1 VEAIKLSNP
10 SYFMRKILFIALTL
24 LSGAAMAQEPADA
37 LRYSMMGH
45 GGSARTR
52 AIGGA
57 VVSLGGDITAAA
69 VNPAGLAFF
78 KTSEFVFTPT
88 LGFNKTNINYLS
100 NESTDKKTA
109 FDISNFGF
117 ILPKEGS
124 VNGNWRNFTV
134 GLGMNRRANFN
145 NQTFLKGNN
154 NESSYSEK
162 YLEELINNNVT
173 NPNDAANN
181 FPYGPSLALNTYLI
195 DTISGPG
202 GSVAGYRS
210 LATPQTGVIQQQN
223 VVTRGGINDYF
234 IAASGNL
241 MDRLFVG
248 GGITFSQLKY
258 ERTTTFRETDATNN
272 KNNYFNYF
280 QTQETLLTEGIG
292 VGLNLGIIVRPV
304 DQIRIGAA
312 FHSPVFYNLED
323 LYTTTITTDV
333 EGYQGQSVLTQSSRD
348 FNNGEAGEF
357 QYDFTNPMR
366 FMFGLSYIFQE
377 VEDVSK
383 QRGFISADI
392 EFLNYGKSKFNT
404 GSLTNGINY
413 LDEVNTAIR
422 EQYRSAIN
430 FRLGG
435 ELKFNTIMARFG
447 YNYMGNAYQSS
458 AFKGTQSNISGGL
471 GYRNRGYFID
481 FTYVHRMVKDASFP
495 YRLDNGFFAPGL
507 VKGTNGNIVMTVG
520 MKF

>member
-1 VEAIKLSNP
+1 MVAA
-10 SYFMRKILFIALTL
+10 ILFTGTAI
-24 LSGAAMAQEPADA
+24 AQEPADA
-37 LRYSMMGH
+37 LRYSMMGY

-88 LGFNKTNINYLS
+88 LGLNNTKINYLGNDS
-100 NESTDKKTA
+100 RDKKTA

-145 NQTFLKGNN
+145 NQTSLLGIN

-162 YLEELINNNVT
+162 YLEELINKNVT

-181 FPYGPSLALNTYLI
+181 FPYGASLALNTYLI
-195 DTISGPG
+195 DTISGPNG
-202 GSVAGYRS
+202 TIAGYRS
-210 LATPQTGVIQQQN
+210 LATPQSGVIQQQN
-223 VVTRGGINDYF
+223 IVTRGGINDYF
-234 IAASGNL
+234 IAASGNF

-248 GGITFSQLKY
+248 GGITFSQLKFD
-258 ERTTTFRETDATNN
+258 RTSTYRETDATKKANN
-272 KNNYFNYF
+272 FNYF
-280 QTQETLLTEGIG
+280 ETQETLLTEGIG
-292 VGLNLGIIVRPV
+292 VGINLGIIVRPI

-323 LYTTTITTDV
+323 LYTTKITTDV
-333 EGYQGQSVLTQSSRD
+333 EGYQGQTLLSQSSRD

-357 QYDFTNPMR
+357 QYDYTNPMR
-366 FMFGLSYIFQE
+366 FMFGISYIFQE
-377 VEDVSK
+377 VEDVK
-383 QRGFISADI
+383 QQRGFISADV

-404 GSLTNGINY
+404 GSQTNGVNY
-413 LDEVNTAIR
+413 LEEVNAAIKD
-422 EQYRSAIN
+422 QYGSAMN
-430 FRLGG
+430 FRIGG
-435 ELKFNTIMARFG
+435 ELKFNTIMARLG
-447 YNYMGNAYQSS
+447 YNYMGNAFQSTTL
-458 AFKGTQSNISGGL
+458 KGTQSNISGGL
-471 GYRNRGYFID
+471 GYRNKGYFLD
-481 FTYVHRMVKDASFP
+481 LTYVHRIVKDASFP
-495 YRLDNGFFAPGL
+495 YRLDNGFFAPGF
-507 VKGTNGNIVMTVG
+507 VKGTNGNVVVTVG

>member
-1 VEAIKLSNP
+1 
-10 SYFMRKILFIALTL
+10 MRKIFLIALALNT
-24 LSGAAMAQEPADA
+24 GVAMAQEPADA

-78 KTSEFVFTPT
+78 RTSEFIFTPT
-88 LGFNKTNINYLS
+88 LGLNNTRINYLS
-100 NESTDKKTA
+100 EESTKQKKTT
-109 FDISNFGF
+109 FDVSNFGF

-145 NQTFLKGNN
+145 NITYLNGINN
-154 NESSYSEK
+154 QSSYSEK
-162 YLEELINNNVT
+162 YLEELINKNVT

-181 FPYGPSLALNTYLI
+181 FPYGASLALNTYLI
-195 DTISGPG
+195 DTISGPNG
-202 GSVAGYRS
+202 TIAGYRS
-210 LATPQTGVIQQQN
+210 LATPQTGVIQEQR

-234 IAASGNL
+234 IAASGNF

-248 GGITFSQLKY
+248 GGVTFSQLKY
-258 ERTTTFRETDATNN
+258 DRTSTYKESDPTKAANN
-272 KNNYFNYF
+272 FNYF
-280 QTQETLLTEGIG
+280 ETQETLLTEGLGIG
-292 VGLNLGIIVRPV
+292 INLGVIIRPV
-304 DQIRIGAA
+304 DQIRIGAS
-312 FHSPVFYNLED
+312 FHSPVLYNMED

-333 EGYQGQSVLTQSSRD
+333 EGYQGQTVLTQSSRD
-348 FNNGEAGEF
+348 FNNGEPGNF

-377 VEDVSK
+377 VEDVTK
-383 QRGFISADI
+383 QRGFISADV

-413 LDEVNTAIR
+413 LQEVNDAIR
-422 EQYRSAIN
+422 DQYRSAVN
-430 FRLGG
+430 FRIGG
-435 ELKFNTIMARFG
+435 ELKFNTIMARLG

-458 AFKGTQSNISGGL
+458 VLKGTQSSISGGL
-471 GYRNRGYFID
+471 GYRDKGYFID
-481 FTYVHRMVKDASFP
+481 LTYVHRMIKDATFP
-495 YRLDNGFFAPGL
+495 YRLDNGFFAPGF
-507 VKGTNGNIVMTVG
+507 VKGNNGNVVLTVG

>member
-1 VEAIKLSNP
+1 
-10 SYFMRKILFIALTL
+10 MRKIFLIALTF

-88 LGFNKTNINYLS
+88 LGLNNTRINYLS
-100 NESTDKKTA
+100 NESRDKKTA

-145 NQTFLKGNN
+145 NQTLLQGIN

-162 YLEELINNNVT
+162 YLEELINKNVT

-181 FPYGPSLALNTYLI
+181 FPYGASLALNTYLI
-195 DTISGPG
+195 DTISGPNG
-202 GSVAGYRS
+202 TIAGYRS
-210 LATPQTGVIQQQN
+210 LATPQSGVTQQQN
-223 VVTRGGINDYF
+223 IVTRGGINDYF
-234 IAASGNL
+234 IAASGNF

-248 GGITFSQLKY
+248 GGITFSQLKFD
-258 ERTTTFRETDATNN
+258 RTSTYRETDATKMANN
-272 KNNYFNYF
+272 FNYF
-280 QTQETLLTEGIG
+280 ETTETLLTEGIG
-292 VGLNLGIIVRPV
+292 VGINLGIIVRPI

-312 FHSPVFYNLED
+312 FHSPVLYNMDD
-323 LYTTTITTDV
+323 LYTTSITTDV
-333 EGYQGQSVLTQSSRD
+333 EGYQGQTVLTQSSRD

-366 FMFGLSYIFQE
+366 FMFGISYIFQE
-377 VEDVSK
+377 VEDVKK
-383 QRGFISADI
+383 QRGFISADV
-392 EFLNYGKSKFNT
+392 EFLNYGKAKFNT

-413 LDEVNTAIR
+413 LQEVNDAIR
-422 EQYRSAIN
+422 DQYRSAVN
-430 FRLGG
+430 FRIGG
-435 ELKFNTIMARFG
+435 ELKFNTIMARLG
-447 YNYMGNAYQSS
+447 YNYMGNAYQSTIL
-458 AFKGTQSNISGGL
+458 KGTQSSISGGL
-471 GYRNRGYFID
+471 GYRNRGYFLD
-481 FTYVHRMVKDASFP
+481 LTYVHRMIKDASFP
-495 YRLDNGFFAPGL
+495 YRLDNGFFAPGF
-507 VKGTNGNIVMTVG
+507 VKGTNGNIVVTVG

>member
-1 VEAIKLSNP
+1 
-10 SYFMRKILFIALTL
+10 MRKLFLVAAILYTGTAI
-24 LSGAAMAQEPADA
+24 AQEPADA
-37 LRYSMMGH
+37 LRYSMMGY

-88 LGFNKTNINYLS
+88 LGLNNTKINYLGNDS
-100 NESTDKKTA
+100 RDKKTA

-145 NQTFLKGNN
+145 NQTSLLGIN

-162 YLEELINNNVT
+162 YLEELINKNVT

-181 FPYGPSLALNTYLI
+181 FPYGASLALNTYLI
-195 DTISGPG
+195 DTISGPNG
-202 GSVAGYRS
+202 TIAGYRS
-210 LATPQTGVIQQQN
+210 LATPQSGVIQQQN
-223 VVTRGGINDYF
+223 IVTRGGINDYF
-234 IAASGNL
+234 IAASGNF

-248 GGITFSQLKY
+248 GGITFSQLKFD
-258 ERTTTFRETDATNN
+258 RTSTYRETDATKKANN
-272 KNNYFNYF
+272 FNYF
-280 QTQETLLTEGIG
+280 ETQETLLTEGIG
-292 VGLNLGIIVRPV
+292 VGINLGIIVRPI

-312 FHSPVFYNLED
+312 FHSPVFYNMDD
-323 LYTTTITTDV
+323 LYTTKITTDV
-333 EGYQGQSVLTQSSRD
+333 EGYQGKTVLTQSSRD

-357 QYDFTNPMR
+357 QYDYTNPMR
-366 FMFGLSYIFQE
+366 FMLGISYIFQE
-377 VEDVSK
+377 VEDVKK
-383 QRGFISADI
+383 QRGFISADV
-392 EFLNYGKSKFNT
+392 EFLNYSKSKFNT
-404 GSLTNGINY
+404 GSLTNGVNY
-413 LDEVNTAIR
+413 LEEVNAAIKD
-422 EQYRSAIN
+422 QYRSAIN
-430 FRLGG
+430 FRIGG
-435 ELKFNTIMARFG
+435 ELKFNTIMARLG
-447 YNYMGNAYQSS
+447 YNYMGNAFQSTIL
-458 AFKGTQSNISGGL
+458 KGTQSNISGGL
-471 GYRNRGYFID
+471 GYRNNGYFLD
-481 FTYVHRMVKDASFP
+481 LTYVHRIVKDASFP

-507 VKGTNGNIVMTVG
+507 VKGTNGNIVVTVG

>member
-1 VEAIKLSNP
+1 
-10 SYFMRKILFIALTL
+10 MRKIFFIVLTF

-88 LGFNKTNINYLS
+88 LGLNSTKINYLS
-100 NESTDKKTA
+100 NESRDKKTA

-145 NQTFLKGNN
+145 NQTLLQGTN

-162 YLEELINNNVT
+162 YLEELINKNVT

-181 FPYGPSLALNTYLI
+181 FPYGASLALNTYLI
-195 DTISGPG
+195 DTISGPNG
-202 GSVAGYRS
+202 TIAGYRS
-210 LATPQTGVIQQQN
+210 LATPQSGVLQQQN
-223 VVTRGGINDYF
+223 IVTRGGINDYF
-234 IAASGNL
+234 IAASGNF

-258 ERTTTFRETDATNN
+258 DRTSTYRETDATKAANN
-272 KNNYFNYF
+272 FNYF
-280 QTQETLLTEGIG
+280 ETQETLLTEGIG
-292 VGLNLGIIVRPV
+292 VGLNLGIIVRPI

-312 FHSPVFYNLED
+312 FHSPVFYNMED

-348 FNNGEAGEF
+348 FNNGEAGSF

-366 FMFGLSYIFQE
+366 LMFGISYIFQE
-377 VEDVSK
+377 VEDVKK
-383 QRGFISADI
+383 QRGFISADV

-413 LDEVNTAIR
+413 LQEVNNAIKD
-422 EQYRSAIN
+422 QYRSAMN
-430 FRLGG
+430 FRVGG
-435 ELKFNTIMARFG
+435 ELKFNTVMVRAG
-447 YNYMGNAYQSS
+447 YNYMGNAYQSTVL
-458 AFKGTQSNISGGL
+458 KGTQSSISGGL

-481 FTYVHRMVKDASFP
+481 LTYVHRMVKDATFP
-495 YRLDNGFFAPGL
+495 YRLDNGFFAPGF
-507 VKGTNGNIVMTVG
+507 VKGTNGNVVLTLG

>member
-1 VEAIKLSNP
+1 
-10 SYFMRKILFIALTL
+10 MRKIFLIVLTF

-88 LGFNKTNINYLS
+88 LGLNNTRINYLS
-100 NESTDKKTA
+100 NESRDKKTA

-145 NQTFLKGNN
+145 NQTLLQGIN

-162 YLEELINNNVT
+162 YLEELINKNVT

-181 FPYGPSLALNTYLI
+181 FPYGASLALNTFLI
-195 DTISGPG
+195 DTISGPNG
-202 GSVAGYRS
+202 TINGYRS
-210 LATPQTGVIQQQN
+210 LATPQSGVLQQQN
-223 VVTRGGINDYF
+223 IVTRGGINDYF
-234 IAASGNL
+234 IAASGNF

-248 GGITFSQLKY
+248 GGITFSQLKFD
-258 ERTTTFRETDATNN
+258 RTSTYRETDATKMANN
-272 KNNYFNYF
+272 FNYF
-280 QTQETLLTEGIG
+280 ETTETLLTEGIG
-292 VGLNLGIIVRPV
+292 VGINLGIIVRPI

-312 FHSPVFYNLED
+312 FHSPVLYNMDD
-323 LYTTTITTDV
+323 LYTTSITTDV

-366 FMFGLSYIFQE
+366 FMFGISYIFQE
-377 VEDVSK
+377 VEDVKK
-383 QRGFISADI
+383 QRGFISADV
-392 EFLNYGKSKFNT
+392 EFLNYGKAKFNT

-413 LDEVNTAIR
+413 LQEVNDAIR
-422 EQYRSAIN
+422 DQYRSAVN
-430 FRLGG
+430 FRIGG
-435 ELKFNTIMARFG
+435 ELKFNTIMARLG
-447 YNYMGNAYQSS
+447 YNYMGNAYQSTIL
-458 AFKGTQSNISGGL
+458 KGTQSSISGGL
-471 GYRNRGYFID
+471 GYRNKGYFLD
-481 FTYVHRMVKDASFP
+481 LTYVHRMIKDATFP
-495 YRLDNGFFAPGL
+495 YRLDNGFFAPGF
-507 VKGTNGNIVMTVG
+507 VKGTNGNIVVTVG

>member
-1 VEAIKLSNP
+1 
-10 SYFMRKILFIALTL
+10 MRKIFFIVLTF

-88 LGFNKTNINYLS
+88 LGLNSTKINYLS
-100 NESTDKKTA
+100 NESRDKKTA

-145 NQTFLKGNN
+145 NQTLLLGTN

-162 YLEELINNNVT
+162 YLEELINKNVT

-181 FPYGPSLALNTYLI
+181 FPYGASLALNTYLI
-195 DTISGPG
+195 DTISGPNG
-202 GSVAGYRS
+202 TIAGYRS
-210 LATPQTGVIQQQN
+210 LATPQSGVLQQQN
-223 VVTRGGINDYF
+223 IVTRGGINDYF
-234 IAASGNL
+234 IAASGNF

-258 ERTTTFRETDATNN
+258 DRTSTYRETDATKAANN
-272 KNNYFNYF
+272 FNYF
-280 QTQETLLTEGIG
+280 ETQETLLTEGIG
-292 VGLNLGIIVRPV
+292 VGLNLGIIVRPI

-312 FHSPVFYNLED
+312 FHSPVFYNMED

-348 FNNGEAGEF
+348 FNNGEAGSF

-366 FMFGLSYIFQE
+366 LMFGISYIFQE
-377 VEDVSK
+377 VEDVKK
-383 QRGFISADI
+383 QRGFISADV

-413 LDEVNTAIR
+413 LQEVNNAIKD
-422 EQYRSAIN
+422 QYRSAMN
-430 FRLGG
+430 FRVGG
-435 ELKFNTIMARFG
+435 ELKFNTVMVRAG
-447 YNYMGNAYQSS
+447 YNYMGNAYQSTVL
-458 AFKGTQSNISGGL
+458 KGTQSSISGGL

-481 FTYVHRMVKDASFP
+481 LTYVHRMVKDATFP
-495 YRLDNGFFAPGL
+495 YRLDNGFFAPGF
-507 VKGTNGNIVMTVG
+507 VKGTNGNVVLTLG

>member
-1 VEAIKLSNP
+1 
-10 SYFMRKILFIALTL
+10 MRKIFFIVLTF

-88 LGFNKTNINYLS
+88 LGLNSTKINYLS
-100 NESTDKKTA
+100 NESRDKKTA

-145 NQTFLKGNN
+145 NQTLLQGTN

-162 YLEELINNNVT
+162 YLEELINKNVT

-181 FPYGPSLALNTYLI
+181 FPYGASLALNTYLI
-195 DTISGPG
+195 DTISGPNG
-202 GSVAGYRS
+202 TIAGYRS
-210 LATPQTGVIQQQN
+210 LATPQSGVLQQQN
-223 VVTRGGINDYF
+223 IVTKGGINDYF
-234 IAASGNL
+234 IAASGNF
-241 MDRLFVG
+241 MDRVFVG

-258 ERTTTFRETDATNN
+258 DRTSTFRETDATKAANN
-272 KNNYFNYF
+272 FNYF
-280 QTQETLLTEGIG
+280 ETQETLLTEGIG
-292 VGLNLGIIVRPV
+292 IGLNLGVIVRPI

-312 FHSPVFYNLED
+312 FHSPVFYNMED

-333 EGYQGQSVLTQSSRD
+333 EGYQGQRVLTQSSRD
-348 FNNGEAGEF
+348 FNNGEAGSF

-366 FMFGLSYIFQE
+366 FMFGISYIFQE
-377 VEDVSK
+377 VEDVKK
-383 QRGFISADI
+383 QRGFISADV

-413 LDEVNTAIR
+413 LQEVNTAIKD
-422 EQYRSAIN
+422 QYRSAVN
-430 FRLGG
+430 FRVGG
-435 ELKFNTIMARFG
+435 ELKFNTVMVRAGIILWATLINRL
-447 YNYMGNAYQSS
+447 SS
-458 AFKGTQSNISGGL
+458 KAHNPASVVAWAIEIKGISSTSL
-471 GYRNRGYFID
+471 MY
-481 FTYVHRMVKDASFP
+481 
-495 YRLDNGFFAPGL
+495 
-507 VKGTNGNIVMTVG
+507 TVW
-520 MKF
+520 

>member
-1 VEAIKLSNP
+1 MVAA
-10 SYFMRKILFIALTL
+10 ILFTGTAI
-24 LSGAAMAQEPADA
+24 AQEPADA
-37 LRYSMMGH
+37 LRYSMMGY

-88 LGFNKTNINYLS
+88 LGLNNTKINYLGNDS
-100 NESTDKKTA
+100 RDKKTA

-145 NQTFLKGNN
+145 NQTSLLGIN

-162 YLEELINNNVT
+162 YLEELINKNVT

-181 FPYGPSLALNTYLI
+181 FPYGASLALNTYLI
-195 DTISGPG
+195 DTISGPNG
-202 GSVAGYRS
+202 TIAGYRS
-210 LATPQTGVIQQQN
+210 LATPQSGVIQQQN
-223 VVTRGGINDYF
+223 IVTRGGINDYF
-234 IAASGNL
+234 IAASGNF

-248 GGITFSQLKY
+248 GGITFSQLKFD
-258 ERTTTFRETDATNN
+258 RTSTYRETDATKKANN
-272 KNNYFNYF
+272 FNYF
-280 QTQETLLTEGIG
+280 ETQETLLTEGIG
-292 VGLNLGIIVRPV
+292 VGINLGIIVRPV

-323 LYTTTITTDV
+323 LYTTKITTDV
-333 EGYQGQSVLTQSSRD
+333 EGYQGQNVLSQSSRD

-357 QYDFTNPMR
+357 QYDYTNPMR
-366 FMFGLSYIFQE
+366 FMFGISYIFQE
-377 VEDVSK
+377 VEDVK
-383 QRGFISADI
+383 QQRGFISADI

-404 GSLTNGINY
+404 GSQTNGVNY
-413 LDEVNTAIR
+413 LEEVNAAIKD
-422 EQYRSAIN
+422 QYGSAMN
-430 FRLGG
+430 FRIGG
-435 ELKFNTIMARFG
+435 ELKFNTIMARLG
-447 YNYMGNAYQSS
+447 YNYMGNAFQSTTL
-458 AFKGTQSNISGGL
+458 KGTQSNISGGL
-471 GYRNRGYFID
+471 GYRNKGYFLD
-481 FTYVHRMVKDASFP
+481 LTYVHRIVKDASFP
-495 YRLDNGFFAPGL
+495 YRLDNGFFAPGF
-507 VKGTNGNIVMTVG
+507 VKGTNGNVVVTVG

>member
-1 VEAIKLSNP
+1 
-10 SYFMRKILFIALTL
+10 MRKLFLVAAILFTGTAI
-24 LSGAAMAQEPADA
+24 AQEPADA

-88 LGFNKTNINYLS
+88 LGLNNTKINYLGNDS
-100 NESTDKKTA
+100 RDKKTA

-145 NQTFLKGNN
+145 NQTTLKGTNK
-154 NESSYSEK
+154 ESSYSEK
-162 YLEELINNNVT
+162 YLEELINKNVT

-181 FPYGPSLALNTYLI
+181 FPYGASLALNTYLI
-195 DTISGPG
+195 DTISGAG
-202 GSVAGYRS
+202 GTVAGYRS
-210 LATPQTGVIQQQN
+210 LATPQTGVTQQQN
-223 VVTRGGINDYF
+223 MVTKGGINDYY
-234 IAASGNL
+234 IAASGNY

-258 ERTTTFRETDATNN
+258 ERTSTFRETDATNN
-272 KNNYFNYF
+272 KTNNFNYF
-280 QTQETLLTEGIG
+280 ETQETLLTEGIG
-292 VGLNLGIIVRPV
+292 VGINLGIIVRPI

-323 LYTTTITTDV
+323 LYTTKITTDV
-333 EGYQGQSVLTQSSRD
+333 EGYQGQSTLTQSSRD

-357 QYDFTNPMR
+357 QYDYTNPMR
-366 FMFGLSYIFQE
+366 FMFGISYIFQE
-377 VEDVSK
+377 VEDVK
-383 QRGFISADI
+383 QQRGFISADV

-404 GSLTNGINY
+404 GSLTNGVNY
-413 LDEVNTAIR
+413 LEEVNAAIKD
-422 EQYRSAIN
+422 QYGSAMN
-430 FRLGG
+430 FRIGG
-435 ELKFNTIMARFG
+435 ELKFNTIMARLG
-447 YNYMGNAYQSS
+447 YNYMGNAFQSTTL
-458 AFKGTQSNISGGL
+458 KGTQSNISGGL
-471 GYRNRGYFID
+471 GYRNKGYFLD
-481 FTYVHRMVKDASFP
+481 LTYVHRMIKDASFP
-495 YRLDNGFFAPGL
+495 YRLDNGFFAPGF
-507 VKGTNGNIVMTVG
+507 VKGTNGNVVVTVG

>member
-1 VEAIKLSNP
+1 
-10 SYFMRKILFIALTL
+10 MRKIFFIVLTF
-24 LSGAAMAQEPADA
+24 LSSAAMAQEPADA

-88 LGFNKTNINYLS
+88 LGLNSTKINYLS
-100 NESTDKKTA
+100 NESRDKKTA

-145 NQTFLKGNN
+145 NQTLLQGTN

-162 YLEELINNNVT
+162 YLEELINRNVT

-181 FPYGPSLALNTYLI
+181 FPYGASLALNTYLI
-195 DTISGPG
+195 DTISGPNG
-202 GSVAGYRS
+202 TIAGYRS
-210 LATPQTGVIQQQN
+210 LATPQTGVLQQQN
-223 VVTRGGINDYF
+223 IVTRGGINDYF
-234 IAASGNL
+234 IAASGNF

-258 ERTTTFRETDATNN
+258 DRTSTYRETDATKAANN
-272 KNNYFNYF
+272 FNYF
-280 QTQETLLTEGIG
+280 ETRETLLTEGIG
-292 VGLNLGIIVRPV
+292 VGINLGIIVRPI
-304 DQIRIGAA
+304 DQIRIGAS
-312 FHSPVFYNLED
+312 FHSPVFYNMED
-323 LYTTTITTDV
+323 FYTTTITTDV
-333 EGYQGQSVLTQSSRD
+333 EGYQGQGVLTQSSRD

-366 FMFGLSYIFQE
+366 LMFGISYIFQE
-377 VEDVSK
+377 VEDVKK
-383 QRGFISADI
+383 QRGFISADV

-413 LDEVNTAIR
+413 LQEVNNAIKD
-422 EQYRSAIN
+422 QYRSAVN
-430 FRLGG
+430 FRVGG
-435 ELKFNTIMARFG
+435 ELKFNTVMVRAG
-447 YNYMGNAYQSS
+447 YNYMGNAYQSTIL
-458 AFKGTQSNISGGL
+458 KGTQSNISGGL

-481 FTYVHRMVKDASFP
+481 LTYVHRMVKDATFP
-495 YRLDNGFFAPGL
+495 YRLDNGFFAPGF
-507 VKGTNGNIVMTVG
+507 VKGTNGNVVMTVG

>member
-1 VEAIKLSNP
+1 
-10 SYFMRKILFIALTL
+10 MRKIFFIVLTF

-88 LGFNKTNINYLS
+88 LGMNSTKINYLS
-100 NESTDKKTA
+100 NESRDKKTA

-145 NQTFLKGNN
+145 NQTLLQGTN

-162 YLEELINNNVT
+162 YLEELINKNVT

-181 FPYGPSLALNTYLI
+181 FPYGASLALNTYLI
-195 DTISGPG
+195 DTISGPNG
-202 GSVAGYRS
+202 TIAGYRS
-210 LATPQTGVIQQQN
+210 LATPQSGVLQQQN
-223 VVTRGGINDYF
+223 IVTRGGINDYF
-234 IAASGNL
+234 IAASGNF

-258 ERTTTFRETDATNN
+258 DRTSTYRETDATKAANN
-272 KNNYFNYF
+272 FNYF
-280 QTQETLLTEGIG
+280 ETQETLLTEGIG
-292 VGLNLGIIVRPV
+292 VGLNLGIIVRPI

-312 FHSPVFYNLED
+312 FHSPVFYNMED

-348 FNNGEAGEF
+348 FNNGEAGSF

-366 FMFGLSYIFQE
+366 LMFGISYIFQE
-377 VEDVSK
+377 VEDVKK
-383 QRGFISADI
+383 QRGFISADV

-413 LDEVNTAIR
+413 LQEVNNAIKD
-422 EQYRSAIN
+422 QYRSAMN
-430 FRLGG
+430 FRVGG
-435 ELKFNTIMARFG
+435 ELKFNTVMVRAG
-447 YNYMGNAYQSS
+447 YNYMGNAYQSTVL
-458 AFKGTQSNISGGL
+458 KGTQSSISGGL

-481 FTYVHRMVKDASFP
+481 LTYVHRMVKDATFP
-495 YRLDNGFFAPGL
+495 YRLDNGFFAPGF
-507 VKGTNGNIVMTVG
+507 VKGTNGNVVLTLG

>member
-1 VEAIKLSNP
+1 MVAAIL
-10 SYFMRKILFIALTL
+10 YTGTAI
-24 LSGAAMAQEPADA
+24 AQEPADA
-37 LRYSMMGH
+37 LRYSMMGY

-88 LGFNKTNINYLS
+88 LGLNNTKINYLGNDS
-100 NESTDKKTA
+100 RDKKTA

-145 NQTFLKGNN
+145 NQTSLLGIN

-162 YLEELINNNVT
+162 YLEELINKNVT

-181 FPYGPSLALNTYLI
+181 FPYGASLALNTYLI
-195 DTISGPG
+195 DTISGPNG
-202 GSVAGYRS
+202 TIAGYRS
-210 LATPQTGVIQQQN
+210 LATPQSGVIQQQN
-223 VVTRGGINDYF
+223 IVTRGGINDYF
-234 IAASGNL
+234 IAASGNF

-248 GGITFSQLKY
+248 GGITFSQLKFD
-258 ERTTTFRETDATNN
+258 RTSTYRETDATKKANN
-272 KNNYFNYF
+272 FNYF
-280 QTQETLLTEGIG
+280 ETQETLLTEGIG
-292 VGLNLGIIVRPV
+292 VGINLGIIVRPI

-312 FHSPVFYNLED
+312 FHSPVFYNMDD
-323 LYTTTITTDV
+323 LYTTKITTDV
-333 EGYQGQSVLTQSSRD
+333 EGYQGKTVLTQSSRD

-357 QYDFTNPMR
+357 QYDYTNPMR
-366 FMFGLSYIFQE
+366 FMLGISYIFQE
-377 VEDVSK
+377 VEDVKK
-383 QRGFISADI
+383 QRGFISADV
-392 EFLNYGKSKFNT
+392 EFLNYSKSKFNT
-404 GSLTNGINY
+404 GSLTNGVNY
-413 LDEVNTAIR
+413 LEEVNAAIKD
-422 EQYRSAIN
+422 QYRSAIN
-430 FRLGG
+430 FRIGG
-435 ELKFNTIMARFG
+435 ELKFNTIMARLG
-447 YNYMGNAYQSS
+447 YNYMGNAFQSTIL
-458 AFKGTQSNISGGL
+458 KGTQSNISGGL
-471 GYRNRGYFID
+471 GYRNNGYFLD
-481 FTYVHRMVKDASFP
+481 LTYVHRIVKDASFP

-507 VKGTNGNIVMTVG
+507 VKGTNGNIVVTVG

>member
-1 VEAIKLSNP
+1 
-10 SYFMRKILFIALTL
+10 MRKLFLVAAILFTGTAI
-24 LSGAAMAQEPADA
+24 AQEPADA
-37 LRYSMMGH
+37 LRYSMMGY

-88 LGFNKTNINYLS
+88 LGLNNTKINYLGNDS
-100 NESTDKKTA
+100 RDKKTA

-145 NQTFLKGNN
+145 NQTSLLGIN

-162 YLEELINNNVT
+162 YLEELINKNVT

-181 FPYGPSLALNTYLI
+181 FPYGASLALNTYLI
-195 DTISGPG
+195 DTISGPNG
-202 GSVAGYRS
+202 TIAGYRS
-210 LATPQTGVIQQQN
+210 LATPQSGVIQQQN
-223 VVTRGGINDYF
+223 IVTRGGINDYF
-234 IAASGNL
+234 IAASGNF

-248 GGITFSQLKY
+248 GGITFSQLKFD
-258 ERTTTFRETDATNN
+258 RTSTYRETDATKKANN
-272 KNNYFNYF
+272 FNYF
-280 QTQETLLTEGIG
+280 ETQETLLTEGIG
-292 VGLNLGIIVRPV
+292 VGINLGIIVRPV

-323 LYTTTITTDV
+323 LYTTKITTDV
-333 EGYQGQSVLTQSSRD
+333 EGYQGQNVLSQSSRD

-357 QYDFTNPMR
+357 QYDYTNPMR
-366 FMFGLSYIFQE
+366 FMFGISYIFQE
-377 VEDVSK
+377 VEDVK
-383 QRGFISADI
+383 QQRGFISADI

-404 GSLTNGINY
+404 GSQTNGVNY
-413 LDEVNTAIR
+413 LEEVNAAIKD
-422 EQYRSAIN
+422 QYGSAMN
-430 FRLGG
+430 FRIGG
-435 ELKFNTIMARFG
+435 ELKFNTIMARLG
-447 YNYMGNAYQSS
+447 YNYMGNAFQSTTL
-458 AFKGTQSNISGGL
+458 KGTQSNISGGL
-471 GYRNRGYFID
+471 GYRNKGYFLD
-481 FTYVHRMVKDASFP
+481 LTYVHRIVKDASFP
-495 YRLDNGFFAPGL
+495 YRLDNGFFAPGF
-507 VKGTNGNIVMTVG
+507 VKGTNGNVVVTVG

>member
-1 VEAIKLSNP
+1 
-10 SYFMRKILFIALTL
+10 
-24 LSGAAMAQEPADA
+24 
-37 LRYSMMGH
+37 
-45 GGSARTR
+45 
-52 AIGGA
+52 
-57 VVSLGGDITAAA
+57 
-69 VNPAGLAFF
+69 
-78 KTSEFVFTPT
+78 
-88 LGFNKTNINYLS
+88 
-100 NESTDKKTA
+100 
-109 FDISNFGF
+109 
-117 ILPKEGS
+117 
-124 VNGNWRNFTV
+124 
-134 GLGMNRRANFN
+134 
-145 NQTFLKGNN
+145 
-154 NESSYSEK
+154 
-162 YLEELINNNVT
+162 
-173 NPNDAANN
+173 
-181 FPYGPSLALNTYLI
+181 LI

-357 QYDFTNPMR
+357 QYDYTNPMR

>member
-1 VEAIKLSNP
+1 
-10 SYFMRKILFIALTL
+10 
-24 LSGAAMAQEPADA
+24 MAQEPADA

-78 KTSEFVFTPT
+78 RTSEFIFTPT
-88 LGFNKTNINYLS
+88 LGLNNTRINYLS
-100 NESTDKKTA
+100 EESTKQKKTT
-109 FDISNFGF
+109 FDVSNFGF

-145 NQTFLKGNN
+145 NITYLNGINN
-154 NESSYSEK
+154 QSSYSEK
-162 YLEELINNNVT
+162 YLEELINKNVT

-181 FPYGPSLALNTYLI
+181 FPYGASLALNTYLI
-195 DTISGPG
+195 DTISGPNG
-202 GSVAGYRS
+202 TIAGYRS
-210 LATPQTGVIQQQN
+210 LATPQTGVIQEQR

-234 IAASGNL
+234 IAASGNF

-248 GGITFSQLKY
+248 GGVTFSQLKY
-258 ERTTTFRETDATNN
+258 DRTSTYKESDPTKAANN
-272 KNNYFNYF
+272 FNYF
-280 QTQETLLTEGIG
+280 ETQETLLTEGLGIG
-292 VGLNLGIIVRPV
+292 INLGVIIRPV
-304 DQIRIGAA
+304 DQIRIGAS
-312 FHSPVFYNLED
+312 FHSPVLYNMED

-333 EGYQGQSVLTQSSRD
+333 EGYQGQTVLTQSSRD
-348 FNNGEAGEF
+348 FNNGEPGNF

-377 VEDVSK
+377 VEDVTK
-383 QRGFISADI
+383 QRGFISADV

-413 LDEVNTAIR
+413 LQEVNDAIR
-422 EQYRSAIN
+422 DQYRSAVN
-430 FRLGG
+430 FRIGG
-435 ELKFNTIMARFG
+435 ELKFNTIMARLG

-458 AFKGTQSNISGGL
+458 VLKGTQSSISGGL
-471 GYRNRGYFID
+471 GYRDKGYFID
-481 FTYVHRMVKDASFP
+481 LTYVHRMIKDATFP
-495 YRLDNGFFAPGL
+495 YRLDNGFFAPGF
-507 VKGTNGNIVMTVG
+507 VKGNNGNVVLTVG

>member
-1 VEAIKLSNP
+1 
-10 SYFMRKILFIALTL
+10 MRKLFLVAAILFTGTAI
-24 LSGAAMAQEPADA
+24 AQEPADA
-37 LRYSMMGH
+37 LRYSMMGY

-88 LGFNKTNINYLS
+88 LGLNNTKINYLGNDS
-100 NESTDKKTA
+100 RDKKTA

-145 NQTFLKGNN
+145 NQTSLLGIN

-162 YLEELINNNVT
+162 YLEELINKNVT

-181 FPYGPSLALNTYLI
+181 FPYGASLALNTYLI
-195 DTISGPG
+195 DTISGPNG
-202 GSVAGYRS
+202 TIAGYRS
-210 LATPQTGVIQQQN
+210 LATPQSGVIQQQN
-223 VVTRGGINDYF
+223 IVTRGGINDYF
-234 IAASGNL
+234 IAASGNF

-248 GGITFSQLKY
+248 GGITFSQLKFD
-258 ERTTTFRETDATNN
+258 RTSTYRETDATKKANN
-272 KNNYFNYF
+272 FNYF
-280 QTQETLLTEGIG
+280 ETQETLLTEGIG
-292 VGLNLGIIVRPV
+292 VGINLGIIVRPI

-323 LYTTTITTDV
+323 LYTTKITTDV
-333 EGYQGQSVLTQSSRD
+333 EGYQGQTVLSQSSRD

-357 QYDFTNPMR
+357 QYDYTNPMR
-366 FMFGLSYIFQE
+366 FMFGISYIFQE
-377 VEDVSK
+377 VEDVK
-383 QRGFISADI
+383 QQRGFISADV

-404 GSLTNGINY
+404 GSLTNGVNY
-413 LDEVNTAIR
+413 LEEVNAAIKD
-422 EQYRSAIN
+422 QYGSAMN
-430 FRLGG
+430 FRIGG
-435 ELKFNTIMARFG
+435 ELKFNTIMARLG
-447 YNYMGNAYQSS
+447 YNYMGNAFQSTTL
-458 AFKGTQSNISGGL
+458 KGTQSNISGGL
-471 GYRNRGYFID
+471 GYRNKGYFLD
-481 FTYVHRMVKDASFP
+481 LTYVHRMIKDASFP
-495 YRLDNGFFAPGL
+495 YRLDNGFFAPGF
-507 VKGTNGNIVMTVG
+507 VKGTNGNVVVTVG

>member
-1 VEAIKLSNP
+1 
-10 SYFMRKILFIALTL
+10 MRKIFFIVLTF

-88 LGFNKTNINYLS
+88 LGLNSTKINYLS
-100 NESTDKKTA
+100 NESRDKKTA

-145 NQTFLKGNN
+145 NQTLLLGTN

-162 YLEELINNNVT
+162 YLEELINKNVT

-181 FPYGPSLALNTYLI
+181 FPYGASLALNTYLI
-195 DTISGPG
+195 DTISGPNG
-202 GSVAGYRS
+202 TIAGYRS
-210 LATPQTGVIQQQN
+210 LATPQSGVLQQQN
-223 VVTRGGINDYF
+223 IVTRGGINDYF
-234 IAASGNL
+234 IAASGNF

-258 ERTTTFRETDATNN
+258 DRTSTYRETDATKAANN
-272 KNNYFNYF
+272 FNYF
-280 QTQETLLTEGIG
+280 ETQETLLTEGIG
-292 VGLNLGIIVRPV
+292 IGLNLGVIVRPI

-312 FHSPVFYNLED
+312 FHSPVFYNMED

-333 EGYQGQSVLTQSSRD
+333 EGYQGQTVLTQSSRD
-348 FNNGEAGEF
+348 FNNGEAGSF

-366 FMFGLSYIFQE
+366 FMFGISYIFQE
-377 VEDVSK
+377 VEDVKK
-383 QRGFISADI
+383 QRGFISADV

-413 LDEVNTAIR
+413 LQEVNTAIKD
-422 EQYRSAIN
+422 QYRSAVN
-430 FRLGG
+430 FRVGG
-435 ELKFNTIMARFG
+435 ELKFNTVMVRAG
-447 YNYMGNAYQSS
+447 YNYMGNAYQSTIL
-458 AFKGTQSNISGGL
+458 KGTQSSISGGL

-481 FTYVHRMVKDASFP
+481 LTYVHRMVKDATFP
-495 YRLDNGFFAPGL
+495 YRLDNGFYAPGF
-507 VKGTNGNIVMTVG
+507 VKGTNGNVVMTVG